1 MLSNIVRQSVKEK
14 EVESERGKNKG
25 MVTGKEVVSTQV
37 EVKTNRETMAVMSS
51 LTFFLFFFQ

>member
-1 MLSNIVRQSVKEK
+1 MKEK

-51 LTFFLFFFQ
+51 ITFFLFFYFFS